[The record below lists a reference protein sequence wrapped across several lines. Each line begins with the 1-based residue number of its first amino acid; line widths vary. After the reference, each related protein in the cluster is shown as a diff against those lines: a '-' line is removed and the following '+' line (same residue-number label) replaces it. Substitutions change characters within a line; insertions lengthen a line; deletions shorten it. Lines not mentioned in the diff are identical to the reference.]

1 MIKLLSEEDKYVLS
15 PENVEVAREMARAF
29 IADDSEKMIELAKKL
44 ILPLR
49 RLKSYGK
56 DYVLENSLPTI
67 TAEIANDTDWLK

>member
-44 ILPLR
+44 IPLR

-56 DYVLENSLPTI
+56 DYVLENGLPTI
-67 TAEIANDTDWLK
+67 TAEIANDTDLK